1 MDEDEN
7 IVEDGEI
14 DESNTSIDHQEHYN
28 IDMDMD
34 MDVRLTQSVLFICL
48 IICLINFSG

>member
-1 MDEDEN
+1 MDEDDN

-14 DESNTSIDHQEHYN
+14 DESNTSIDHQEHYS

-34 MDVRLTQSVLFICL
+34 MDVRLTPSFVIYLFV
-48 IICLINFSG
+48 

>member
-1 MDEDEN
+1 MDEDDN

-14 DESNTSIDHQEHYN
+14 DESNTAIDHQEHYN

-34 MDVRLTQSVLFICL
+34 LDVRLLNSVFYFIS
-48 IICLINFSG
+48 IIIFN